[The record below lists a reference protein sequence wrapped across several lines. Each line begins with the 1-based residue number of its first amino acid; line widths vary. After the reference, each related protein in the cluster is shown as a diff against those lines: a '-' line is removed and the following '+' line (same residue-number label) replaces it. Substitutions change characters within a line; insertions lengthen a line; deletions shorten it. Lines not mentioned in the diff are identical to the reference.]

1 MQLLK
6 PYYSLLNNLRLT
18 LIIGFVS
25 LSLPTQAQLETTWW
39 YFGMGAGLSFQT
51 GTAVSDTNNP
61 IMVGIGAGTQSNGEG
76 ELQFFFAFDTL
87 INRNYEVLQNGTGL
101 LPSYGSEQSTV
112 VVPRPNREGQFYIF
126 TTDFAGVYFSGQE
139 NGFFYHLVDMSLDNG
154 LGGVVDSVKNIILM
168 DDSTS
173 EKIAAA
179 PHANG
184 VDYWV
189 MIQQSGTN
197 LYHAYLVTEN
207 GPMAAPVTSQFGLVA
222 NTYSL
227 CEGGLRFN
235 HTGNMLACMK
245 AGTLEIFD
253 FDPSTGLLS
262 NPKLNISSSGG
273 AMEFSPDDSKV
284 YTFGPRQYDV
294 TLPTGADIENSE
306 VILAYGRMLGFQLA
320 LDGKIYG
327 NSWLGTPTGYMAVIN
342 NPNEP
347 GFACNFQDSAVYLDG
362 RFGFTTVPNF
372 MSSYFY
378 TTFFADSA
386 CVGVPLDFEINF
398 HFITNVQW
406 NFGDPSSGAANTSIL
421 INPTHTFSTAGNYTV
436 TLIAQNGVKSDTV
449 IKTITVKDVPQID
462 LGPDRD
468 LCLTNPDSVKLS
480 LGGEKGVYQWSTGS
494 ADSTTF
500 VTPTDVSSSLVENR
514 LLVWLQFTNQC
525 GTDTDT
531 VLVYGSEPLSVNLV
545 ADTFLCADEFLVNPL
560 IDTLTPIVK
569 LLWQDSSVASTFIQL
584 SESEL
589 ENSHNIRL
597 TASNACGSASDSL
610 LLTFLAVPDGIL
622 PNDSL
627 HCLDEGFYLVRP
639 NRIGISYKWDD
650 QTTDFQRYVSG
661 TGTYGLTSYN
671 QCDTLRDTFNVVF
684 NGEPKAEFID
694 DTLVCPNE
702 TVVISNL
709 QHQAGQTYVW
719 SNGSTDSTLVFTPDS
734 VGTTI
739 ISVRITLK
747 QCSIE
752 DSILLQLRG
761 DCYDGCTP
769 AFANIFT
776 PNADGLNDRFSS
788 GLNCETEHY
797 HLSIYS
803 RWGALVFESRHPNIA
818 WDGSINGI
826 PANNGVYYYVLNY
839 QLKGQ
844 VLREYRGYVELV
856 E

>member
-1 MQLLK
+1 MQFLK
-6 PYYSLLNNLRLT
+6 PYYSLLNNLRLIF
-18 LIIGFVS
+18 IIGLLS
-25 LSLPTQAQLETTWW
+25 LSLQSQAQLETRWW
-39 YFGMGAGLSFQT
+39 YFGFGAGLDFGSGT
-51 GTAVSDTNNP
+51 GVSDTQSSQN
-61 IMVGIGAGTQSNGEG
+61 GQGAGCAVQSDAEGNLMFYFLRDTVWNG
-76 ELQFFFAFDTL
+76 QHQAM
-87 INRNYEVLQNGTGL
+87 
-101 LPSYGSEQSTV
+101 PSSTDILSCYSEQNSV
-112 VVPRPNREGQFYIF
+112 IVPYPNHLGLYFIF
-126 TTDFAGVYFSGQE
+126 SVGNANAFNGSLSSYFS
-139 NGFFYHLVDMSLDNG
+139 YHLVDMSLENG
-154 LGGVVDSVKNIILM
+154 FGDVVDTLKNVFIC
-168 DDSTS
+168 DSNA
-173 EKIAAA
+173 EKIAAT

-184 VDYWV
+184 IDYWV
-189 MIQQSGTN
+189 MIQQCGSD

-207 GPMAAPVTSQFGLVA
+207 GVNTTPVTSQMGIVA
-222 NTYSL
+222 SNYGM
-227 CEGGLRFN
+227 CEGTLRFN
-235 HTGNMLACMK
+235 HAGNMLACLK
-245 AGTLEIFD
+245 GQNLEIFD
-253 FDPSTGLLS
+253 FNAATGQLS
-262 NPKLNISSSGG
+262 NPRILQNTQTSFGL
-273 AMEFSPDDSKV
+273 EFSADDTKL
-284 YTFGPRQYDV
+284 YTGGPVQYDV
-294 TLPTGADIENSE
+294 TLPTAAAIEASE
-306 VILAYGRMLGFQLA
+306 VLIAYGRMVGLQYA
-320 LDGKIYG
+320 LDGRIYG
-327 NSWLGTPTGYMAVIN
+327 CSFFGSPTGYMGVIN
-342 NPNEP
+342 NPNEA
-347 GFACNFQDSAVYLDG
+347 GVACGYQDSVVYLEG
-362 RFGFTTVPNF
+362 RYGAESLPNF
-372 MSSYFY
+372 LSTYFQ

-386 CVGVPLDFEINF
+386 CAGIPVEFDINF

-531 VLVYGSEPLSVNLV
+531 VLVYGSEPLTVSLG
-545 ADTFLCADEFLVNPL
+545 ADTTLCSDDFTLVPT
-560 IDTLTPIVK
+560 IDTLTPIVQ
-569 LLWQDSSVASTFIQL
+569 LLWQDSSINSFFTTIR
-584 SESEL
+584 ESEI
-589 ENSHNIRL
+589 EQTKTIKF
-597 TASNACGSASDSL
+597 TATNACGTANDSMRV
-610 LLTFLAVPDGIL
+610 TFLSVPDGIL
-622 PNDSL
+622 PNDSI

-639 NRIGISYKWDD
+639 NRTGITYVWDD

-661 TGTYGLTSYN
+661 TGTYGLTSFN
-671 QCDTLRDTFNVVF
+671 QCDTLRDTFNIIF

-709 QHQAGQTYVW
+709 QHQVGQTYVW

-769 AFANIFT
+769 SFANIFT
-776 PNADGLNDRFSS
+776 PNADGVNDGFSS
-788 GLNCETEHY
+788 GLDCETEHY

-803 RWGALVFESRHPNIA
+803 RWGTLVFESRHPNIA

-826 PANNGVYYYVLNY
+826 SANNGVYYYVLSY
-839 QLKGQ
+839 KPAGQ
-844 VLREYRGYVELV
+844 EQREYRGYVELV